1 MTSQNRRIPGAA
13 RVVLTASASAL
24 LAACATSA
32 PMDKAA
38 TPAQVQQPAP
48 AAPAAQA
55 PAARPTY
62 GTFGVD
68 TAGMDKS
75 VAPGD
80 SFYRF
85 VNGTWLDKTE
95 IPADRSSYGMFT
107 RLAEEASRRTR
118 ALIEEAASANAP
130 EGSEVRKLGDL
141 FASYMDE
148 AAIEAK
154 GLAPLKPELDRI
166 AAIKTRKDLAAAL
179 GDTLRADVDA
189 LNTGDVTTS
198 RLLGLWV
205 TEDLNEPSRYAA
217 YLLQGGLGLP
227 DRDYYL
233 VDNPRFTEVRQKY
246 QQHIAAMLGLA
257 GIPDAEA
264 KAKRILELERNIARV
279 HWAQVDT
286 QDVGKVNNPWPRS
299 ELSKRAPGLDWEAYL
314 GAAGLGQQRDFII
327 WQPSALT
334 GIAKLVG
341 SEPVQTWKDYLTF
354 HAIARGAPFLP
365 KAFVDESFA
374 FHGRVLSGA
383 QQLSERWKRGVGVT
397 GEAMGEA
404 IGKLYVA
411 KYFPPE
417 AKAEADKMVRN
428 IVTAFGQRIDAL
440 AWMSPETKARAK
452 EKLGTLQVGI
462 GHPAKWRDYSGLE
475 IVRGDAYGNAER
487 ASRFEYR
494 RNLAKLGQPVDRSEW
509 FMPPQL
515 VNALNSP
522 QQNSIIF
529 PAAILQPPFFDPN
542 ADPAV
547 NYGGIGSVIGHEI
560 VHSFDDVGAQFDARG
575 KLANWWTKEDAAK
588 FKAVGQALA
597 AQYSAYRPLPDL
609 AVNGELTLGENIA
622 DIAGVAVALD
632 GYRLSLGG
640 KPAPEIE
647 GFSGEQRFFLGFGQI
662 WRNKYREPTLRRVLL
677 TDGHSP
683 GEYRASTVRNID
695 AWYQAFGATPGQTL
709 FLTPEQ
715 RVRIW

>member
-1 MTSQNRRIPGAA
+1 MTSQFRRIPGA
-13 RVVLTASASAL
+13 RLVFTASASAW
-24 LAACATSA
+24 LAACATST
-32 PMDKAA
+32 PVEKPAA
-38 TPAQVQQPAP
+38 STQQVKPPEAP
-48 AAPAAQA
+48 AATA
-55 PAARPTY
+55 PTAKPTY
-62 GTFGVD
+62 GGFGVD
-68 TAGMDKS
+68 TGGMDPS

-80 SFYRF
+80 SFFRF
-85 VNGTWLDKTE
+85 VNGNWLAKTE

-107 RLAEEASRRTR
+107 KLSEEASKRTR
-118 ALIEEAASANAP
+118 ELIEQAASTQAP
-130 EGSEVRKLGDL
+130 EGSEVRKLGDI
-141 FASYMDE
+141 FSSFMDE

-154 GLAPLKPELDRI
+154 GLAPLQPELGRI
-166 AAIKTRKDLAAAL
+166 AAISNRRELATVL

-189 LNTGDVTTS
+189 LNRGNVNTD
-198 RLLGLWV
+198 RLFGLWV
-205 TEDLNEPSRYAA
+205 VEDLNEPSRYAA

-233 VDNPRFTEVRQKY
+233 VDNAKFTEVRQKY
-246 QQHIAAMLGLA
+246 QQHIAAMLRLA
-257 GIPDAEA
+257 GIADADA
-264 KAKRILELERNIARV
+264 KARRIFELEREIARV

-286 QDVGKVNNPWPRS
+286 QDVTKTNNPWPRE
-299 ELSKRAPGLDWEAYL
+299 ELAKRAPGLDWDAYL
-314 GAAGLGQQRDFII
+314 GAAGLGQQRELIL
-327 WQPSALT
+327 WQPSALI
-334 GIAKLVG
+334 GISKLVG
-341 SEPVQTWKDYLTF
+341 AQPVQTWKDYLTF
-354 HAIARGAPFLP
+354 HAIERAAPYLP

-374 FHGRVLSGA
+374 FNGRVLSGT
-383 QQLSERWKRGVGVT
+383 QQQRERWKRGVDIT
-397 GEAMGEA
+397 SEELGEA

-428 IVTAFGQRIDAL
+428 IIAALGQRIDSL
-440 AWMSPETKARAK
+440 AWMAPETKAHAK
-452 EKLGTLQVGI
+452 EKLATLQVGI
-462 GHPAKWRDYSGLE
+462 GHPDKWRDYSGLE
-475 IVRGDAYGNAER
+475 IVRGDAYGNADR

-494 RNLAKLGQPVDRSEW
+494 RNLNKLGKPVDRSEW
-509 FMPPQL
+509 FMVPQL

-588 FKAVGQALA
+588 FKAAGDALA
-597 AQYSAYRPLPDL
+597 AQYSAYKPLPDL
-609 AVNGELTLGENIA
+609 AINGELTLGENIA
-622 DIAGVAVALD
+622 DVAGLSIAYDA
-632 GYRLSLGG
+632 YRLSLGG
-640 KPAPEIE
+640 KPAPVLE

-662 WRNKYREPTLRRVLL
+662 WRNKYREPILRRILL

-683 GEYRASTVRNID
+683 GEYRASTVRNLEG
-695 AWYQAFGATPGQTL
+695 WYQAFGAAPGQTL
-709 FLTPEQ
+709 YLAPEQ

>member
-1 MTSQNRRIPGAA
+1 MTSQFRRIPGA
-13 RVVLTASASAL
+13 RLVFTASASAW
-24 LAACATSA
+24 LAACAT
-32 PMDKAA
+32 A
-38 TPAQVQQPAP
+38 TPVEKPAASTQQVKPPEAP
-48 AAPAAQA
+48 AATA
-55 PAARPTY
+55 PAAKPTY
-62 GTFGVD
+62 GGFGID
-68 TAGMDKS
+68 TDGMDRS

-80 SFYRF
+80 SFFRY
-85 VNGTWLDKTE
+85 VNGTWLAKTE

-107 RLAEEASRRTR
+107 KLSEVAAQRTR
-118 ALIEEAASANAP
+118 ELIEQAASTQAP
-130 EGSEVRKLGDL
+130 EGSEVRKLGDI
-141 FASYMDE
+141 FASFMDE

-154 GLAPLKPELDRI
+154 GLAPLQPELGRI
-166 AAIKTRKDLAAAL
+166 AAISNRRELSTVL

-189 LNTGDVTTS
+189 LNRGNVNTD
-198 RLLGLWV
+198 RLFGLWV
-205 TEDLNEPSRYAA
+205 VEDLNDPSRYAP

-233 VDNPRFTEVRQKY
+233 VDNARFTEVRQKY
-246 QQHIAAMLGLA
+246 QQHIAAMLRLA
-257 GIPDAEA
+257 GIADADA
-264 KAKRILELERNIARV
+264 KAKRIFELEREIARV

-286 QDVGKVNNPWPRS
+286 QDVAKTNNPWPRE
-299 ELSKRAPGLDWEAYL
+299 ELAKRAPGLDWDAYL
-314 GAAGLGQQRDFII
+314 GAAGLGQQRELII
-327 WQPSALT
+327 WQPSALI
-334 GIAKLVG
+334 GISKLVG
-341 SEPVQTWKDYLTF
+341 AQPVQTWKDYLTF
-354 HAIARGAPFLP
+354 HAIERAAPYLP

-374 FHGRVLSGA
+374 FNGRVLSGT
-383 QQLSERWKRGVGVT
+383 QQQRERWKRGVDFT
-397 GEAMGEA
+397 SEEMGEA

-428 IVTAFGQRIDAL
+428 IIAALGQRIDSL

-452 EKLGTLQVGI
+452 EKLSTLQVGI
-462 GHPAKWRDYSGLE
+462 GHPDKWRDYSGLE
-475 IVRGDAYGNAER
+475 IVRGDAYGNADR

-494 RNLAKLGQPVDRSEW
+494 RNLNKLGKPVDRSEW
-509 FMPPQL
+509 FMVPHL

-588 FKAVGQALA
+588 FKAAGDALA
-597 AQYSAYRPLPDL
+597 AQYSAYKPLPDL
-609 AVNGELTLGENIA
+609 AINGELTLGENIA
-622 DIAGVAVALD
+622 DVAGLSIAYDA
-632 GYRLSLGG
+632 YRMSLGG
-640 KPAPEIE
+640 KPAPVLE
-647 GFSGEQRFFLGFGQI
+647 GFSGEQRFFLGFGQC
-662 WRNKYREPTLRRVLL
+662 WRNKYREPTLRRILL

-683 GEYRASTVRNID
+683 GEYRASTVRNLD

-709 FLTPEQ
+709 YLAPEQ